1 MVGWGG
7 GGGGGGGSVVFPEV
21 PGHFFLEKSCL

>member
-1 MVGWGG
+1 MVGWG